1 MNKDQESGY
10 LKYGDEIIIT
20 FNQTELEKIKLGYVH
35 ANGFGDSSLY
45 LC

>member
-1 MNKDQESGY
+1 MIKEQESCY

-20 FNQTELEKIKLGYVH
+20 FNQNELEKIKLGYIH